1 MIPFTVLQNINLHVS
16 GRTHSAADN
25 SITTLWYRNGG
36 YLPLGS
42 QVGLL
47 KRPFLSFSQSLTLQ
61 NSSILDVGTYEAQ
74 LTIDTYTHFN
84 SHLGCHDNYYQFL
97 SYTLGVYTI
106 ILAQAKVQLKYY
118 GKFAHDSLC
127 ASYNDQFMHFKDNI
141 ASNCIQIGI
150 LLFLLYRI
158 PVSHSTSQ

>member
-1 MIPFTVLQNINLHVS
+1 VIPFTVLQNINLQVS
-16 GRTHSAADN
+16 GRTHTTAHN

-74 LTIDTYTHFN
+74 LTIDSYTHFN
-84 SHLGCHDNYYQFL
+84 SHLECHDNYYQFL

-118 GKFAHDSLC
+118 GNLPTIVYVLAI
-127 ASYNDQFMHFKDNI
+127 M
-141 ASNCIQIGI
+141 
-150 LLFLLYRI
+150 
-158 PVSHSTSQ
+158 TSSCTLKI

>member
-1 MIPFTVLQNINLHVS
+1 MIPFTVLQNINLQVS
-16 GRTHSAADN
+16 GRTHTAAHN

-42 QVGLL
+42 QVGPL

-74 LTIDTYTHFN
+74 LTIDSYTHFN

-97 SYTLGVYTI
+97 SYTLRVYTI

-118 GKFAHDSLC
+118 GKFAHNSLC
-127 ASYNDQFMHFKDNI
+127 ANYNDQFMHFKDI
-141 ASNCIQIGI
+141 TSNCIQIGI
-150 LLFLLYRI
+150 LLFLQYRI
-158 PVSHSTSQ
+158 PISHSTSQ